1 MTEEKTQKPG
11 PKWTNDHYYNSYAD
25 ASVRVKSL
33 LSDWQ
38 ETKQDN
44 MQTKI
49 RRRSDGRFLVK
60 YRKDPAFTSKE
71 KKNGNSNRKNK
82 RNSGNGKFDTQASV

>member
-1 MTEEKTQKPG
+1 MTAENTQKNG
-11 PKWTNDHYYNSYAD
+11 PKWTNDQYHTSYAD
-25 ASVRVKSL
+25 ASARVKSL
-33 LSDWQ
+33 LSGWQ
-38 ETKQDN
+38 EAKEDN

-60 YRKDPAFTSKE
+60 YRKDPAFAPKE